1 MQKNPS
7 HLLHFSSQVPTR
19 LMTLDFL
26 IDNFN
31 SFSQYYSIQKL
42 FRSKMTTAKKGS
54 ISGSDLIICYL
65 ACTILKVIL
74 YQSDF
79 CMATI
84 IKVFEKLKFNARVGT
99 TNYSCLRIQ
108 RKSFIL
114 WDSGHFR
121 RLGVI
126 YCAKDWIACI
136 L

>member
-31 SFSQYYSIQKL
+31 SFSQYYSIQL
-42 FRSKMTTAKKGS
+42 TRSKMTTAKKGS

-84 IKVFEKLKFNARVGT
+84 IKVFENLKFNARVGT
-99 TNYSCLRIQ
+99 KNHFCLRIHFMRFRSYSTARCHIL
-108 RKSFIL
+108 RKRLNSL
-114 WDSGHFR
+114 HF
-121 RLGVI
+121 VI
-126 YCAKDWIACI
+126 K
-136 L
+136 

>member
-1 MQKNPS
+1 MSTGKNANTLSILLLCKKKPS
-7 HLLHFSSQVPTR
+7 HLLHFFSQVPTR

-31 SFSQYYSIQKL
+31 SFSQYYSIQL
-42 FRSKMTTAKKGS
+42 TRSKMTTAKKGS

-114 WDSGHFR
+114 
-121 RLGVI
+121 
-126 YCAKDWIACI
+126 
-136 L
+136 